1 MANLTREQCDAFA
14 EAVHERLGYLIRA
27 RERME
32 KGGFTS
38 DPLYAKV
45 RAAADALHTLWVA
58 AHYASSP
65 CGTGQ
70 TPRERE

>member
-1 MANLTREQCDAFA
+1 MANLSREQCCAFA

-32 KGGFTS
+32 CGGFTS

-45 RAAADALHTLWVA
+45 RAAANAMHALWVA
-58 AHYASSP
+58 AHHAGSP

-70 TPRERE
+70 TPRQ